1 MQFGGWEIILETM
14 LELILAVLT
23 LGIQPWYKHH
33 LSYYKLISD
42 FRTKLPRP
50 QNQARKIN
58 HQEIER
64 NPIFPESLKY
74 VTAADLST
82 LKPSLTEQDLDE
94 FYNSLLHFN
103 FSWFLFKKY
112 YKEHRDNLL
121 RLMSDVSLNNLNL
134 VVLQKVLEND
144 PKHPLKPIDV
154 IALHFKIIYL

>member
-1 MQFGGWEIILETM
+1 M
-14 LELILAVLT
+14 LEAILAVIT
-23 LGIQPWYKHH
+23 LGIQPLYKHQ

-50 QNQARKIN
+50 QNQARKIT
-58 HQEIER
+58 HQEIEKKA
-64 NPIFPESLKY
+64 ILPESLKY
-74 VTAADLST
+74 GTAVDLST

-103 FSWFLFKKY
+103 FSWFLYKKY

-134 VVLQKVLEND
+134 VVLQKVIEDD
-144 PKHPLKPIDV
+144 PKHPLKPTDV
-154 IALHFKIIYL
+154 IALHFKVTEI